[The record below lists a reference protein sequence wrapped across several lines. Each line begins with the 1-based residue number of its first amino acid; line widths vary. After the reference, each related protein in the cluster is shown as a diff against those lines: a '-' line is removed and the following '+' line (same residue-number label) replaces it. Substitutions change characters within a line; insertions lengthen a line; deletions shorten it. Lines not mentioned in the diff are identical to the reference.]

1 MFVNVSTEKDSQEI
15 HILQSLREGEI
26 YAFEYLFAKYSKT
39 LFHFAL
45 KILKSQPEAEEI
57 VQLVFLKIWEKRK
70 SIDPQQKFD
79 SYLFTVALNDIRK
92 SFLNKAKED
101 KFKVDLYDVLL
112 EQSQEDQQEKD
123 FSRYLK
129 ILDEQVEKLPGKRK
143 EIFIL
148 HKKEGLTVNEVA
160 DYLKLSPKTVENQIT
175 AAIKTIREAFH
186 ERNITTLFLLA
197 VRNIGLRF
205 T

>member
-1 MFVNVSTEKDSQEI
+1 MFVNVSTEKDNKEI
-15 HILQSLREGEI
+15 HILQSLRAGEI

-39 LFHFAL
+39 LFRFSFT
-45 KILKSQPEAEEI
+45 ILKSQSEAEEI
-57 VQLVFLKIWEKRK
+57 VQQVFLKIWEKRK
-70 SIDPQQKFD
+70 SIDPQQKFN

-92 SFLNKAKED
+92 SFLNKARED
-101 KFKVDLYDVLL
+101 KFKVELYDVLL
-112 EQSQEDQQEKD
+112 EQSQAEQQEKD

-186 ERNITTLFLLA
+186 KRNITTLFLLA
-197 VRNIGLRF
+197 VRKIGLRF

>member
-1 MFVNVSTEKDSQEI
+1 MKESEDTIEFRIVKD
-15 HILQSLREGEI
+15 LRDGET
-26 YAFEYLFAKYSKT
+26 YAFDYLFEKYSRV
-39 LFHFAL
+39 LFQFSY
-45 KILKSQPEAEEI
+45 KILKSRDEAEEI
-57 VQLVFLKIWEKRK
+57 VQQVFLKVWEKRK
-70 SIDPQQKFD
+70 SIDPQQKFNA
-79 SYLFTVALNDIRK
+79 YLFTVALNDIRK
-92 SFLNKAKED
+92 SFLNKAKEN
-101 KFKVDLYDVLL
+101 KFKVELYNVLH
-112 EQSQEDQQEKD
+112 EQSLENQQEKD
-123 FSRYLK
+123 FSRYLQ

-160 DYLKLSPKTVENQIT
+160 AYLKLSPKTVENQIT

-186 ERNITTLFLLA
+186 KRNITTLFLLA